1 LPFGFF
7 YLLPAKRVKTN
18 TMQIIRDFAAAHL
31 DGPTILTI
39 GTFDGLHRG
48 HQALIKQL
56 QQSAKER
63 QTQAAVIA
71 FHPRPKTVLA
81 PHLPN
86 NDYLTTPEERIALFE
101 KLGLDILILI
111 PFTLEF
117 SQTTAAEFMQLLANR
132 LNLIELWA
140 GHDFALGKNRE
151 GNLEKLK
158 LLGQELNY
166 RVCEFTPILINGKI
180 VSSTQIRQLLLAGE
194 VRQATEFLGRYPSLS
209 SEIVP
214 GARRGH
220 TIGFPTANFAVP
232 PERLLPAN
240 GVYATFVQLPG
251 ESQVRTSVTN
261 VGIRPSFE
269 GTERTVETYIFDF
282 DQDIYG
288 QRLTLEFVERLRPE
302 KKFGSIDELVA
313 QIRHDAAQA
322 RVLLANVETV
332 DARE

>member
-1 LPFGFF
+1 
-7 YLLPAKRVKTN
+7 
-18 TMQIIRDFAAAHL
+18 MQIIRDFEAAHL
-31 DGPTILTI
+31 NSPTVLAI

-48 HQALIKQL
+48 HQALINQL
-56 QQSAKER
+56 KQSAQER
-63 QTQAAVIA
+63 QAQAAVIA

-81 PHLPN
+81 PHLPH

-117 SQTTAAEFMQLLANR
+117 SQTTAYDFMKLLVQR
-132 LNLIELWA
+132 LNLVELWA

-151 GNLEKLK
+151 GNLEKLRA
-158 LLGQELNY
+158 LGQELNY
-166 RVCEFTPILINGKI
+166 SVREFTPILINGEI

-209 SEIVP
+209 SEIVQ
-214 GARRGH
+214 GAQRGH

-232 PERLLPAN
+232 AERLLPAN

-251 ESQVRTSVTN
+251 AAQRRASVTN
-261 VGIRPSFE
+261 VGIRPSFA
-269 GTERTVETYIFDF
+269 GTEQTVETYIFDF
-282 DQDIYG
+282 EQNLYG

-302 KKFGSIDELVA
+302 KKFNSINELVA
-313 QIRHDAAQA
+313 QITHDAQEA
-322 RVLLANVETV
+322 RTLLAKE
-332 DARE
+332 AIG

>member
-1 LPFGFF
+1 
-7 YLLPAKRVKTN
+7 
-18 TMQIIRDFAAAHL
+18 MQIIRDLAAAHL
-31 DGPTILTI
+31 SSPTVLTI

-48 HQALIKQL
+48 HQALIEQL
-56 QQSAKER
+56 RQSARER
-63 QTQAAVIA
+63 QAQAAVIA

-86 NDYLTTPEERIALFE
+86 NDYLTTPDERIALFE

-117 SQTTAAEFMQLLANR
+117 SQTTAADFMRLLVER
-132 LNLIELWA
+132 LNMVGLWA

-151 GNLEKLK
+151 GNLEKLRT
-158 LLGQELNY
+158 LGQNLNY
-166 RVCEFTPILINGKI
+166 TVQEFTSLLIDDQI
-180 VSSTQIRQLLLAGE
+180 VSSTEVRNLLLAGE
-194 VRQATEFLGRYPSLS
+194 VRRATEFLGRYPSLT
-209 SEIVP
+209 SEIVH

-232 PERLLPAN
+232 AERLLPAN

-251 ESQVRTSVTN
+251 ETQRRASVTN
-261 VGIRPSFE
+261 VGIRPSFDS
-269 GTERTVETYIFDF
+269 TERTVEAYIFDF

-302 KKFGSIDELVA
+302 KKFSSIDELIA
-313 QIRHDAAQA
+313 QIRHDAGQA
-322 RVLLANVETV
+322 RMLLKQEVADE
-332 DARE
+332 R

>member
-1 LPFGFF
+1 
-7 YLLPAKRVKTN
+7 
-18 TMQIIRDFAAAHL
+18 MQIIRDFEAAHL
-31 DGPTILTI
+31 NSPTVLAI

-48 HQALIKQL
+48 HQALINQL
-56 QQSAKER
+56 KQSAQER
-63 QTQAAVIA
+63 QAQAAVIA

-81 PHLPN
+81 PHLPH

-117 SQTTAAEFMQLLANR
+117 SQTTAYDFMKLLVQR
-132 LNLIELWA
+132 LNLVELWA

-151 GNLEKLK
+151 GNLEKLRA
-158 LLGQELNY
+158 LGQELNY
-166 RVCEFTPILINGKI
+166 SVREFKPILIDGKV

-194 VRQATEFLGRYPSLS
+194 VRQATEFLERYPTLS

-232 PERLLPAN
+232 AERLLPAN

-251 ESQVRTSVTN
+251 TGQRRASVTN

-269 GTERTVETYIFDF
+269 GTERKVETYIFDF
-282 DQDIYG
+282 EQDLYG
-288 QRLTLEFVERLRPE
+288 QRLTLEFVEHLRPE
-302 KKFGSIDELVA
+302 KKFNSIDELVA
-313 QIRHDAAQA
+313 QITHDAQEA
-322 RVLLANVETV
+322 RTLLAKE
-332 DARE
+332 AIG